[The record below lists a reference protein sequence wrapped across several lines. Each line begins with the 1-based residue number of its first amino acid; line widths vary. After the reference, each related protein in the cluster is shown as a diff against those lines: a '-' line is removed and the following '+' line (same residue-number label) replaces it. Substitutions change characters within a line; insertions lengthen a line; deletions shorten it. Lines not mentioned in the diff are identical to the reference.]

1 MASNIQAVRRQIDIL
16 KTAVLSPDAFRK
28 MHADIAKKAISDLEA
43 EQGRYPRETVVDG
56 RRGASEETVK
66 AYGVIQYEIS
76 AINDVVDDVYDAL
89 AALSPIKNPNK
100 KRGHPSRW
108 YLEHIWVFV
117 NGQKIDGDG
126 AGLDIGLTDSVVFVD
141 VAPYARKIEFG
152 LSKKY
157 APNGVF
163 EVTARKMARK
173 WSNVCKIT
181 FDYRG
186 VSNPPAYKNFTP
198 RGALKYPS
206 IEIGQW

>member
-1 MASNIQAVRRQIDIL
+1 MGSNIQAVRRQIDIL
-16 KTAVLSPDAFRK
+16 KAATLSPEAFRK
-28 MHADIAKKAISDLEA
+28 MHADVARKAIADLEGQ
-43 EQGRYPRETVVDG
+43 QGRYPRETVVDG
-56 RRGASEETVK
+56 RRGATEEAVK

-76 AINDVVDDVYDAL
+76 ALNDVVDDVYGEL
-89 AALSPIKNPNK
+89 AALAPIKNPGK

-117 NGQKIDGDG
+117 NGRRIEGDG
-126 AGLDIGLTDSVVFVD
+126 AGESIGGSDTVVFVD
-141 VAPYARKIEFG
+141 VAPYARKIEYG

-173 WSNVCKIT
+173 WSSVCKIA

-186 VSNPPAYKNFTP
+186 VNNPPVYKNFTP
-198 RGALKYPS
+198 KGALKYPS
-206 IEIGQW
+206 IEIGPW